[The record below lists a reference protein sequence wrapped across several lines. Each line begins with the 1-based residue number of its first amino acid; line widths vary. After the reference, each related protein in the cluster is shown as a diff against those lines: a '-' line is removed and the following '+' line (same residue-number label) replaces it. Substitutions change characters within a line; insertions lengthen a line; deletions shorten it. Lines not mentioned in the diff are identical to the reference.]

1 MIDRESRTR
10 VGGLSYRFLFGD
22 RVGLLVFL
30 GSLCLFLALWRTAFL
45 INDTYTIAN
54 GLAAVADGNIAL
66 TDPEYGSLRSPGTN
80 FYDGSTYSRN
90 YGVIVLALPFLAALR
105 GIEAVADLP
114 VALVAVW
121 SLLVYGTILV
131 AGRQFGRERL
141 ARLGGGCV
149 VAAVFLLNVALVR
162 PIDPV
167 PHHQLALQLGHA
179 TGGAFVGTLAYRL
192 VSFTDGRRRGVV
204 AAVAVVGG
212 TPLAFWATVPKRHVV
227 TAAVALAVALGLAYS
242 RDAERD
248 WAFESRAVCY
258 ALLALL
264 AWIHA
269 PEALVLFVPFVL
281 VDVATAPDNGPRTLG
296 VLGGVF
302 LLALVPLLVTNT
314 LITGDPL
321 TVPRMLRTVGQGSDI
336 SLTGELASGDGSGG
350 SDTTILPRFVRVGIV
365 LVQSAVEPLTKLLG
379 LVRGGI
385 HSLQT
390 DPTAAY
396 RTLVR
401 SGYIPEVANSAE
413 GTPEANL
420 SLLESSPVLAT
431 VAAAVSTSLV
441 AIERAVERRSLPSGV
456 TPADAFLALAAV
468 ALTLVYIG
476 SLPLHAQV
484 TVRYLFPVAPI
495 LVCLAVRLPP
505 IRRALDAHW
514 RTVLWSWSAGVLI
527 GGQLVLVALV
537 ALDVGRAEAF
547 QFHAVLALAVALA
560 LGSWSLL
567 SVASDRFDRVGAA
580 LFGLAL
586 AASTAFVAFTAV
598 EYFGLGGAHAL
609 PMVRALA
616 DAIPLR

>member
-1 MIDRESRTR
+1 MIDRERATR
-10 VGGLSYRFLFGD
+10 LRGLSYRFLFGD

-45 INDTYTIAN
+45 INDSYTIAN
-54 GLAAVADGNIAL
+54 GLAAVADGSVAL
-66 TDPEYGSLRSPGTN
+66 TEPAYGSLRSPGTN
-80 FYDGSTYSRN
+80 FYGGSTYSRN
-90 YGVIVLALPFLAALR
+90 YGVIVLSLPVLYALG

-114 VALVAVW
+114 VALVALW
-121 SLLVYGTILV
+121 SLLVYGTVLL

-149 VAAVFLLNVALVR
+149 VAAVFLLNVALVE
-162 PIDPV
+162 PISPV
-167 PHHQLALQLGHA
+167 PRHLLALQLLHA
-179 TGGAFVGTLAYRL
+179 TAAAFVGVLAFRL
-192 VSFTDGRRRGVV
+192 LAFTDSRRRGLV
-204 AAVAVVGG
+204 AAVAAVGG

-227 TAAVALAVALGLAYS
+227 TAAVALAVAFGLVYS
-242 RDAERD
+242 RDADRD
-248 WAFESRAVCY
+248 WAFEARAVCY

-281 VDVATAPDNGPRTLG
+281 VDVPTAPDNGPRTLG

-302 LLALVPLLVTNT
+302 LLALVPLFVTNT

-321 TVPRMLRTVGQGSDI
+321 TVPRMLRTVSQGSDI
-336 SLTGELASGDGSGG
+336 SLTGDLSSGDASGGG
-350 SDTTILPRFVRVGIV
+350 DTTTLPRFVLVGIG
-365 LVQSAVEPLTKLLG
+365 LVQSAVEPLTKLLA
-379 LVRGGI
+379 LFRAGI

-390 DPTAAY
+390 DPTDAY

-401 SGYIPEVANSAE
+401 SGYIEHVAERAE

-420 SLLESSPVLAT
+420 TLLESSPVLAT
-431 VAAAVSTSLV
+431 IVAAVSTSFV
-441 AIERAVERRSLPSGV
+441 ATKRSIERRSLPDGV
-456 TPADAFLALAAV
+456 TSADAFLALAAV

-505 IRRALDAHW
+505 VGRALDAHW

-547 QFHAVLALAVALA
+547 QFHAVLGLAVALA
-560 LGSWSLL
+560 LGSWSLV
-567 SVASDRFDRVGAA
+567 SVATERFDWIGAA

-586 AASTAFVAFTAV
+586 ASSTAFVGFAAI

>member
-1 MIDRESRTR
+1 MIDRERATR
-10 VGGLSYRFLFGD
+10 LRGLSYRFLFGD

-45 INDTYTIAN
+45 INDSYTIAN

-66 TDPEYGSLRSPGTN
+66 TEPAYGSLRSPGTN
-80 FYDGSTYSRN
+80 FYGGSTYSRN
-90 YGVIVLALPFLAALR
+90 YGVIVLSLPVLYALG
-105 GIEAVADLP
+105 GIEAVADFP
-114 VALVAVW
+114 VALVALW
-121 SLLVYGTILV
+121 SLLVYGTVLL

-141 ARLGGGCV
+141 ARVGGGCV
-149 VAAVFLLNVALVR
+149 VAAVFLLNVALVE
-162 PIDPV
+162 PISPV
-167 PHHQLALQLGHA
+167 PRHLLALQLVHA
-179 TGGAFVGTLAYRL
+179 TAGAFVGTLAYRL
-192 VSFTDGRRRGVV
+192 VSFTDGRRRGLVAAIAVV
-204 AAVAVVGG
+204 AG

-242 RDAERD
+242 RDADRD
-248 WAFESRAVCY
+248 WAFEARAVCY
-258 ALLALL
+258 VLLALL

-281 VDVATAPDNGPRTLG
+281 VDVSTAPDNGPRTLG

-302 LLALVPLLVTNT
+302 LLALVPLFVTNT

-336 SLTGELASGDGSGG
+336 SLTGELSSGDPSSGG
-350 SDTTILPRFVRVGIV
+350 DTTNLPRFVRVGIV
-365 LVQSAVEPLTKLLG
+365 LAQSAVEPLTKLLG
-379 LVRGGI
+379 LVRRGI

-401 SGYIPEVANSAE
+401 SGYIEHVADRAE

-420 SLLESSPVLAT
+420 TLLESSPVLAT
-431 VAAAVSTSLV
+431 IVAASTGLV
-441 AIERAVERRSLPSGV
+441 AIKRSIERRSLPDGV
-456 TPADAFLALAAV
+456 TSADAFLALTAV

-505 IRRALDAHW
+505 VGRALDAHW

-547 QFHAVLALAVALA
+547 QFHAVLGLAVALA
-560 LGSWSLL
+560 LGSWSLV
-567 SVASDRFDRVGAA
+567 SVATECFDRIGAA

-586 AASTAFVAFTAV
+586 ASSTAFVGFAAI

-609 PMVRALA
+609 PMVRTLA